1 MVAVRAR
8 PIGGGGGAWHVSGAR
23 KLVKKLCNSDNS
35 TQLRSSELAKLGKLY
50 LERSEEELERG
61 KKKEKSKKK
70 KAGDRPFPLL
80 VCTQIV
86 ERFDANLP

>member
-8 PIGGGGGAWHVSGAR
+8 PVGDGGGTWHVSGAR

-50 LERSEEELERG
+50 LERSEEELEKGKEKG
-61 KKKEKSKKK
+61 KKQEKKK
-70 KAGDRPFPLL
+70 QETDLFL
-80 VCTQIV
+80 
-86 ERFDANLP
+86 F

>member
-1 MVAVRAR
+1 MVAVRPR
-8 PIGGGGGAWHVSGAR
+8 PIGGSGGGAGHVSGAR

-70 KAGDRPFPLL
+70 KQETDLFL
-80 VCTQIV
+80 
-86 ERFDANLP
+86 F